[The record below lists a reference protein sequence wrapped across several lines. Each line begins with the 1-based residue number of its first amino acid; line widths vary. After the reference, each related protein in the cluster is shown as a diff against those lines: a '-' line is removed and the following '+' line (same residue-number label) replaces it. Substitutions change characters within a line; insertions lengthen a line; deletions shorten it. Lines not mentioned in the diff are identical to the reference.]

1 MTKLNN
7 TLTKLQIQNF
17 KSLKNISI
25 SPGRV
30 NVFIGKPN
38 AGKTNLLEALTLL
51 GLDFRS
57 KPSIS
62 KDEVRYTDLAS
73 LFYGQSYDKEIRII
87 TNRLSCCLT
96 HAGKLFFLLIS
107 SERPGELN
115 KLTNHIIENP
125 EAFSLDLG
133 EVHRLLFNIKGAT
146 TGLSNI
152 LPSNIKRYQFN
163 THSNVKSIFV
173 NSISLLDIIRHNS
186 YLKSFSNDFFK
197 EFSLEVLYDVRHNK
211 MNIMKKS
218 EDSYYLIDFSM
229 TPDTFQRML
238 YYLAVVEANKNSVIL
253 LEEPESQSYP
263 PYIQMLAEKI
273 VEDKHNQYFI
283 TTHSPFIVEK
293 MLQKAGPDGDVKI
306 FITYFEDYQTKVHEL
321 TPTEIDYIIDNS
333 VDLFFNIESFQ
344 K

>member
-1 MTKLNN
+1 MTKV
-7 TLTKLQIQNF
+7 TGHITKLQIQNF
-17 KSLKNISI
+17 KSLKNINI

-38 AGKTNLLEALTLL
+38 AGKTNLFEALALL
-51 GLDFRS
+51 GMDFRA
-57 KPSIS
+57 KANIP

-87 TNRLSCCLT
+87 TNRLACSLSN
-96 HAGKLFFLLIS
+96 ADKRSFLFIS
-107 SERPGELN
+107 SEQPQDLN
-115 KLTNHIIENP
+115 KIINRIVENP
-125 EAFSLDLG
+125 EAMVIDIG
-133 EVHRLLFNIKGAT
+133 HVHRLLFNVKGT
-146 TGLSNI
+146 SSGLSNI
-152 LPSNIKRYQFN
+152 SPSNIKRYQFIVR
-163 THSNVKSIFV
+163 SNAKSVFI
-173 NSISLLDIIRHNS
+173 NGLSLLDIIRHNS
-186 YLKSFSNDFFK
+186 YLKSFSSDFFK
-197 EFSLEVLYDVRHNK
+197 EFSLEVLYDVRHAK
-211 MNIMKKS
+211 MNIMKRN

-238 YYLAVVEANKNSVIL
+238 YYLAVTEANKNSVIL

-273 VEDKHNQYFI
+273 VDDKHNQYFI

-293 MLQKAGPDGDVKI
+293 MLEKAGADSDVKI
-306 FITYFEDYQTKVHEL
+306 FVTYFEDYQTKVHEL
-321 TPTEIDYIIDNS
+321 TSTEIDYIIANS